1 VRKEGDCKMPKVG
14 VFATIIDKFDRI
26 LLTKIRYG
34 SGNWTLPG
42 GHLEKNESPIDGV
55 KREVLEE
62 TGYVVEVENL
72 VSIYSAPS
80 KDDLVLLFRTRIV
93 EKNDWE
99 PNDEIEQ
106 VAFFERTNLP
116 SQLHPWNIK
125 RIDDAYNNKVSNLHI
140 F

>member
-1 VRKEGDCKMPKVG
+1 MPKVG
-14 VFATIIDKFDRI
+14 VFATIIDNHDRI

-55 KREVLEE
+55 KREVFEE
-62 TGYVVEVENL
+62 TGYVVEIENL

-93 EKNDWE
+93 EQKKWE
-99 PNDEIEQ
+99 PNDEIEK